1 MTELRQ
7 ANFGEER
14 WQILLVNGGTSS
26 ALISR
31 AAKITLNNLGMHIST

>member
-1 MTELRQ
+1 MTELVQ

-14 WQILLVNGGTSS
+14 WQILPVNVGTSS

-31 AAKITLNNLGMHIST
+31 AAKITLNNLGTHINT